1 MSSLTDRPNTAL
13 LVIDMQK
20 GVLAQAHDVDRV
32 VGNINTL
39 VDKAR
44 AEGVP
49 VVWVQHSD
57 EELPEG
63 SDEWE
68 YIPELQSAEDE
79 PWVHKHYN
87 DSFEDTDLDS
97 VLEGMK
103 VGRVVV
109 TGAQTDACVR
119 ATLHGA
125 FVRGYD
131 TTLVGDAHTTG
142 PSSLGRDGQSRA
154 GHRLHEPLLELVE
167 SARTH
172 RGHGLHR
179 GGGVLGAQAPGLV
192 SQRPIRLPSESR
204 K

>member
-13 LVIDMQK
+13 MVIDMQK
-20 GVLAQAHDVDRV
+20 GVLAQAHDVERV

-39 VDKAR
+39 VEKAR

-49 VVWVQHSD
+49 VVWIQHSD
-57 EELPEG
+57 EELAEG
-63 SDEWE
+63 TDEWE
-68 YIPELQSAEDE
+68 YIPELQAAENE

-131 TTLVGDAHTTG
+131 TTLVGDAHTTEDLR
-142 PSSLGRDGQSRA
+142 PW
-154 GHRLHEPLLELVE
+154 
-167 SARTH
+167 
-172 RGHGLHR
+172 
-179 GGGVLGAQAPGLV
+179 GATVSPEQAIDYTNLYWSWSKAPGRTGGTASTADV
-192 SQRPIRLPSESR
+192 EF
-204 K
+204 

>member
-1 MSSLTDRPNTAL
+1 MSSLNDRPNSAL

-20 GVLAQAHDVDRV
+20 GVLAEAHDVDRV

-49 VVWVQHSD
+49 VVWIQHSD
-57 EELPEG
+57 EELSEG
-63 SDEWE
+63 SEEWE
-68 YIPELQSAEDE
+68 FVPELQPAESE
-79 PWVHKHYN
+79 PWVHKHFN

-97 VLEGMK
+97 VLEVLK

-131 TTLVGDAHTTG
+131 TTLVGDAHTTEDLR
-142 PSSLGRDGQSRA
+142 PW
-154 GHRLHEPLLELVE
+154 
-167 SARTH
+167 
-172 RGHGLHR
+172 
-179 GGGVLGAQAPGLV
+179 GGTVSPEQAIDYTNMYWSWSKAPGRTGGTTLTGEV
-192 SQRPIRLPSESR
+192 EF
-204 K
+204 